1 MVFKLIKIFNKYKLS
16 HIGVMVTL
24 FGASTSISLI
34 NIGFLLVLF
43 GIIFEGNFK
52 ERFLVMIES
61 PMVLPLV
68 LLMLWGF
75 IGATYSDA
83 EADTLSRQ
91 LKIFAKIG
99 LVLMVIIAAD
109 NVIVIDGAWA
119 AFIFGACFTLIST
132 YLNIYILLP
141 WSTSQNLGWG
151 PDHTVFYNYISQS
164 IVFAF
169 AIGYGLIHIL
179 EREDAFLFNKLF
191 WIIFSVL
198 SLIGMLFLS
207 TGRVGIVALA
217 FVMIYLVAFRFKLRG
232 VLVLM
237 SLGLIVFYTL
247 SGESGVVARL
257 AVGIQDIQNFQGI
270 QNSETSWGA
279 RLSMYLLSINF
290 ITQAPLF
297 GHGLGDYQTL
307 AMAFY
312 ESPSMREISGYHPH
326 NQYLYLF
333 VELGIIGLGL
343 YLWLHFSIFQSS
355 RNLSNKWRQIAI
367 VFLIVLI
374 VDSMFHA
381 PFWIAGE
388 RNFFFPLL
396 GLLAANGIHR
406 GRNTL
411 NR

>member
-1 MVFKLIKIFNKYKLS
+1 MDFKLRKILNKYKLS

-24 FGASTSISLI
+24 FGASTAISLV
-34 NIGFLLVLF
+34 NIGFVLIML
-43 GIIFEGNFK
+43 GIILEGNLR
-52 ERFLVMIES
+52 ERFLSIMGS
-61 PMVLPLV
+61 PVVLPLI

-91 LKIFAKIG
+91 LKIFARIG
-99 LVLMVIIAAD
+99 LILMVIVAAD
-109 NVIVIDGAWA
+109 NIVVVDRAWV
-119 AFIFGACFTLIST
+119 AFILGACFTLIST
-132 YLNIYILLP
+132 YLNIYMLLP
-141 WSTSQNLGWG
+141 WSISQNLGWG

-169 AIGYGLIHIL
+169 FIGYGLVHVFNK
-179 EREDAFLFNKLF
+179 EDAFSLEKLL
-191 WIIFSVL
+191 WIVL
-198 SLIGMLFLS
+198 SLFGLISMLFLS
-207 TGRVGIVALA
+207 TGRVGIVGLA
-217 FVMIYLVAFRFKLRG
+217 FIMVYLVASRFKLRG
-232 VLVLM
+232 ILVLL
-237 SLGLIVFYTL
+237 SLGLIVLL
-247 SGESGVVARL
+247 SLRESGVVARL
-257 AVGIQDIQNFQGI
+257 ALGIQDIQNFQGI

-290 ITQAPLF
+290 ITQAPFF

-312 ESPSMREISGYHPH
+312 ESDSMRAVSGYHPH

-343 YLWLHFSIFQSS
+343 YLWLHYSIFQSS
-355 RNLSNKWRQIAI
+355 RNLTNKWHQIVI
-367 VFLIVLI
+367 VFLIVLV

-381 PFWIAGE
+381 PFWMSGE
-388 RNFFFPLL
+388 RNFFFPLI
-396 GLLAANGIHR
+396 GLLAANGIVR
-406 GRNTL
+406 GRTIL